1 MNLKTET
8 KSEALLQLARLRQAT
23 RLEGHDCIGDF
34 HGGIFECDYVSPYTK
49 SADNIN
55 ARVMVVAQDW
65 ASADSLSAEK
75 PDRDSVELGY
85 TPNLRT
91 NRNLHDLLKR
101 HFGLS
106 RGECY
111 MTNLFPFIKRGPMDA
126 YIPRKD
132 MVRCAKEFTLEEIRI
147 VNPRM
152 VICLGLKTFQALRTA
167 VGHSGSWSL
176 KLGKAISTPFR
187 ICETRVHCVAH
198 TGAHGTNNRGSEQV
212 ERDWENLARV
222 YRSARRSS
230 IG

>member
-1 MNLKTET
+1 MTA
-8 KSEALLQLARLRQAT
+8 S
-23 RLEGHDCIGDF
+23 
-34 HGGIFECDYVSPYTK
+34 GISTAVSYECDYVSPYTK

-101 HFGLS
+101 HFALS

-126 YIPRKD
+126 PIPWKD

-147 VNPRM
+147 VEPGLI
-152 VICLGLKTFQALRTA
+152 ICLGLKTFLALRTA
-167 VGHSGSWSL
+167 VGHSGTM
-176 KLGKAISTPFR
+176 KMPEAIEKPFN
-187 ICETRVHCVAH
+187 IGETRVHCVAH
-198 TGAHGTNNRGSEQV
+198 TGARGTNNRGREQV
-212 ERDWENLARV
+212 ERDWENLAGL
-222 YRSARRSS
+222 YRQPHSS
-230 IG
+230 IR